1 MTPSVNTSRI
11 AIVGPLP
18 PPAGGMANQTLQLSR
33 LLGEEG
39 LQVEVVQVNAP
50 YVPTWGGRIPI
61 LRALFRLLPYLFRL
75 WQAGGRN
82 DLFHIMANSGWSW
95 HLFAA
100 PAIWIAR
107 LRGVPCIVNYRG
119 GEASTF
125 LAGGAASVRFSMR
138 RVAALV
144 APSGFLKEVFAR
156 HGMQTEVVPN
166 IIDLAKFHPAET
178 GPATPHIVVAR
189 NLEPIYDVA
198 SALRA
203 LAILRRDHP
212 AVRMS
217 IAGSGPERER
227 LEALAREL
235 GIAGQVNFTGR
246 LDSHQ
251 MATLYRAASLSLNT
265 ALVDNMPNS
274 VLESLA
280 SGLPVVSTN
289 VGGVPFLVR
298 HEETALLVEAG
309 DAEGMA
315 AALARLIDDDLLRQ
329 RLIKNGGEYVRDF
342 AWSRVRDRWFA
353 VYRNACASATT
364 AKEKL

>member
-1 MTPSVNTSRI
+1 MNPSRI
-11 AIVGPLP
+11 VLVGPLP

-39 LQVEVVQVNAP
+39 LQIEVVQVNAP
-50 YVPTWGGRIPI
+50 YVPAWGGQIPV

-75 WQAGGRN
+75 WRAAGRN

-100 PAIWIAR
+100 PAIWIAH

-125 LAGGAASVRFSMR
+125 LARAAASVRFSMR

-156 HGMQTEVVPN
+156 YGMAAEVVPN
-166 IIDLAKFHPAET
+166 IIDLVKFHPAEA
-178 GPATPHIVVAR
+178 GPATTHIVVAR

-203 LAILRRDHP
+203 LSILRRKHP
-212 AVRMS
+212 EVRMS

-227 LEALAREL
+227 LEQLTREL
-235 GIAGQVNFTGR
+235 GIAEQVNFTGR

-251 MATLYRAASLSLNT
+251 MAALYRESSLSLNT

-280 SGLPVVSTN
+280 SGLPVVSTD

-298 HEETALLVEAG
+298 HEETALLVKAG
-309 DAEGMA
+309 DPDGMA
-315 AALARLIDDDLLRQ
+315 AALARLIDDDVLRR
-329 RLIKNGGEYVRDF
+329 RLIEHGSEYVQGF
-342 AWSRVRDRWFA
+342 AWSHVRDRWFA
-353 VYRNACASATT
+353 VYRNACAPA
-364 AKEKL
+364 AMVKEKL

>member
-1 MTPSVNTSRI
+1 
-11 AIVGPLP
+11 
-18 PPAGGMANQTLQLSR
+18 MANQTLQLTR
-33 LLGEEG
+33 LLGEAG

-50 YVPTWGGRIPI
+50 YVPAWGGRIPV

-75 WQAGGRN
+75 WRAAGRN

-107 LRGVPCIVNYRG
+107 LRGVPSVVNYRG
-119 GEASTF
+119 GEADTF
-125 LAGGAASVRFSMR
+125 LQSAAASVRFSMR
-138 RVAALV
+138 RAATLV
-144 APSGFLKEVFAR
+144 APSGFLREVFAR
-156 HGMQTEVVPN
+156 YGMQAEVVPN
-166 IIDLAKFHPAET
+166 IIDLDKFHPADDK
-178 GPATPHIVVAR
+178 PALPQIAVAR

-198 SALRA
+198 SALQA
-203 LAILRRDHP
+203 MAILLRGHP
-212 AVRMS
+212 TVRMS

-227 LEALAREL
+227 LEALAQAL
-235 GIAGQVNFTGR
+235 GIAGQVCFTGR

-251 MATLYRAASLSLNT
+251 MAALYRESTLSLNT

-289 VGGVPFLVR
+289 VGGVPYLVR
-298 HEETALLVEAG
+298 HEETALLVNAG

-315 AALARLIDDDLLRQ
+315 AALARLLDDEALRQ
-329 RLIKNGGEYVRDF
+329 RLVQNGREYVRGF
-342 AWSRVRDRWFA
+342 AWSQVRDRWFA
-353 VYRNACASATT
+353 VYQNACESGAR
-364 AKEKL
+364 AKETF